1 MPLVQFVVGFVL
13 GAATAGAVELLIIFL
28 ILAMFEGR
36 YEPTGI
42 GWFIAPAVLGFA
54 FARAAAQ
61 DTAKWPLNIWY
72 LVSFLWFVA
81 VGLYYW
87 YAPHDRSGETLLT
100 FAAAGYVPV
109 LLSLIG
115 LLVYLRLRRRS
126 A

>member
-1 MPLVQFVVGFVL
+1 VRLVQFVVGFVL
-13 GAATAGAVELLIIFL
+13 GAATAGAAELLIIFL
-28 ILAMFEGR
+28 IMAMFQGR

-42 GWFIAPAVLGFA
+42 GWFIAPAVFGLGFG
-54 FARAAAQ
+54 RAAAEE
-61 DTAKWPLNIWY
+61 TARWPVNVWFLA
-72 LVSFLWFVA
+72 SFLWLAA

-100 FAAAGYVPV
+100 FAAIAYLPA
-109 LLSLIG
+109 LLSFIG